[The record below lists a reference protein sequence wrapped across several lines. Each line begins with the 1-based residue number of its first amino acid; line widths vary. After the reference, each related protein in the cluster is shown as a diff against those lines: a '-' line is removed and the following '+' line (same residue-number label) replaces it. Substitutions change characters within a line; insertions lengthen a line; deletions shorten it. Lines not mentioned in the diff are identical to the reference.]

1 MLRVVFDT
9 NVLLSAFIFGGNP
22 ERLFDLARFGELRLV
37 VSPDILLEFAFV
49 LREKFAW
56 AEEDITEAI
65 RAIGRASELV
75 RPGETLKI
83 VSDDADNRVLE
94 CAVAGKADFIV
105 TGDHHLLDLRSF
117 EGVKIVKPRDFLKNS
132 KPPRSP

>member
-1 MLRVVFDT
+1 LLRVVFDT

>member
-56 AEEDITEAI
+56 AEENITETI
-65 RAIGRASELV
+65 WAIGRASELV
-75 RPGETLKI
+75 RPGETLKV

-94 CAVAGKADFIV
+94 CAMAGKADFIV

-117 EGVKIVKPRDFLKNS
+117 EGIRIVKPKDFFKHL
-132 KPPRSP
+132 

>member
-37 VSPDILLEFAFV
+37 VSPDILLEFALV

-65 RAIGRASELV
+65 RAIGHASELV
-75 RPGETLKI
+75 RAGETIKA
-83 VSDDADNRVLE
+83 VSDDADNRVIE
-94 CAVAGKADFIV
+94 CAVAGKADFIM
-105 TGDHHLLDLRSF
+105 TGDHHLLDLRTF
-117 EGVKIVKPRDFLKNS
+117 EDIRIVKPKDFLKHF
-132 KPPRSP
+132 